1 MIKTFLSTLG
11 FLTIIPINKKFSQ
24 ELKNSLTFFP
34 LVGLFIGGF
43 LILVNFLSSFLFS
56 KNVIDMLVIVSLI
69 IITGGLHLDG
79 FADTCDG
86 FYAGKDK
93 NDTLR
98 IMDDAHIGAMG
109 VIGIFCILGLKFF
122 AFQSIPQKTLYQ
134 SLLLFPT
141 LSRWSLVFACTIS
154 KSAKNEGLGKTFV
167 DTVSRKDFFIAT
179 TIAVLI
185 SFLTFKL
192 KGFFIL
198 IAVFFVSFIFLK
210 LISKKIGGITGDI
223 LGALNEI
230 IETLVLLILCV

>member
-1 MIKTFLSTLG
+1 MIKKFLSAVG
-11 FLTIIPINKKFSQ
+11 FLTIFPVVKR
-24 ELKNSLTFFP
+24 ELKNCAIFFP

-43 LILVNFLSSFLFS
+43 LISVNYLGSFLFS
-56 KNVIDMLVIVSLI
+56 KNVVDMLVIVSLT

-79 FADTCDG
+79 FADMLDG

-109 VIGIFCILGLKFF
+109 VIGIFCIMGLKFF
-122 AFQSIPQKTLYQ
+122 ALQSIPQKILYP

-154 KSAKNEGLGKTFV
+154 KPAKNKGLGKIFI
-167 DTVSRKDFFIAT
+167 DTVSKKDFLNAT
-179 TIAVLI
+179 IVAVLI
-185 SFLTFKL
+185 SFLIFGL

-198 IAVFFVSFIFLK
+198 IAVLFVSFIFLK
-210 LISKKIGGITGDI
+210 LIGKKIGGITGDI
-223 LGALNEI
+223 FGALNEI
-230 IETLVLLILCV
+230 IETLVLLILCI